1 MTTNV
6 TTPERKR
13 KRYYRTV
20 WAFYGV
26 GIVAMLAG
34 SVSGYEL
41 VGSIVYL
48 LGIAGAFVS
57 SAYLEHRTE
66 VTLSDERDERMLQRA
81 SLITVMIVVA
91 VGLAIFP
98 VLFVLEDAGLYTM
111 SPVVS
116 GVLYL
121 YSAIGLL
128 LLLCIVAVK
137 RGWV

>member
-6 TTPERKR
+6 TTPERTR
-13 KRYYRTV
+13 KRYYRTI

-26 GIVAMLAG
+26 GIVAMLVG
-34 SVSGYEL
+34 SLAGYEL
-41 VGSIVYL
+41 VGSVIYL
-48 LGIAGAFVS
+48 LGITGAFVS
-57 SAYLEHRTE
+57 SVYLERRTE

-81 SLITVMIVVA
+81 SLITVLIVVA

-121 YSAIGLL
+121 YGAMGLL
-128 LLLCIVAVK
+128 LGACIVAVK